1 MTRLTLN
8 RDQRLKRRKQ
18 IGKVFSEGKPV
29 QSFPLRAVV
38 LFHNEEGPVL
48 QAGFSVSTRNFKRAV
63 DRNRIKR
70 LMKEV
75 YRQERPLL
83 EEALKVSGSRLS
95 VFWIFTGKELPEL
108 QLLKD
113 KMNLLVNRLTDQIN
127 GHPQKNS

>member
-1 MTRLTLN
+1 MRLTLN
-8 RDQRLKRRKQ
+8 KDQRLKRRKQ
-18 IGKVFSEGKPV
+18 IGKVFSDGKPV

-38 LFHNEEGPVL
+38 LFYEEEGPLL
-48 QAGFSVSTRNFKRAV
+48 QAGFSVSTRNFKKAV

-75 YRQERPLL
+75 YRHLRPAL
-83 EEALKVSGSRLS
+83 EEGLHASGRKLS

-113 KMNLLVNRLTDQIN
+113 KMNLLVNRLTDQLN
-127 GHPQKNS
+127 GHTQKNS